1 MFPTSD
7 QVLALFRF
15 LQLLCEGHNEGRPLP
30 LIILNYIN
38 YIFTGFQNLLRTQG
52 SNAMSTN
59 IVIATVDYLLKL
71 QDSIRDFYWYHA
83 KQDSLELPARE
94 TFLLSFKVAKQL
106 FRTLTEYI
114 QVRDYIDK
122 CHFDYNSSLYRVLV
136 LGTRKL

>member
-1 MFPTSD
+1 MLGERVFPTSD

-15 LQLLCEGHNEGRPLP
+15 LQLLCEGHNEGTPLTA
-30 LIILNYIN
+30 LILNYIE
-38 YIFTGFQNLLRTQG
+38 YTFTGFQNLLRTQG

-106 FRTLTEYI
+106 FRTLTEYM
-114 QVRDYIDK
+114 QVRLL
-122 CHFDYNSSLYRVLV
+122 F
-136 LGTRKL
+136 